1 MKIYTGGGDDGSTG
15 LYFGGRVPKSDA
27 GPEAYGTVDETVAAL
42 GVARSLVTGDTAA
55 RLVDLQRQL
64 FVVGAEL
71 ATAATNRHKLQ
82 AGVSLVTPD
91 MVTALEERIDRI
103 AEESG
108 MPTEFVVPGGNQ
120 LAAALD
126 LARAVARR
134 AERRAVAAL
143 AGVADSQ
150 VIPYLNRLADLL
162 YMEARAAESEWE
174 PVRLEEK

>member
-1 MKIYTGGGDDGSTG
+1 VKIYTGGGDDGSTG
-15 LYFGGRVPKSDA
+15 LYFGGRVAKSDA

-42 GVARSLVTGDTAA
+42 GVARSLAGGDLADG
-55 RLVDLQRQL
+55 LIDLQRQL

-71 ATAATNRHKLQ
+71 ATAPANRHKLE
-82 AGVSLVTPD
+82 AGVSLVTTD
-91 MVTALEERIDRI
+91 MVAALEERIDRI
-103 AEESG
+103 TGESG
-108 MPTEFVVPGGNQ
+108 VPTEFVVPGGNP

-143 AGVADSQ
+143 DDAADSQ

-174 PVRLEEK
+174 PVRLEEQ